1 VGAERYRQLLK
12 SQQVVAE
19 TPPDGAVAPDDQTEV
34 MAVDKAEGVRQ
45 VTITLVGQVK
55 AGKSSLVNALL
66 GEQRA
71 RTNVL
76 PETRD
81 VTRYELRL
89 ETIPTRL
96 EILDTVGYGHSG
108 PRQDQV
114 AATQE
119 AAQQSDVLLLVLH
132 ARNAARQPDLLALQA
147 LREWFD
153 ARPDV
158 KMPRG
163 GAGPA
168 HTDPVG

>member
-71 RTNVL
+71 KTNVL

-81 VTRYELRL
+81 VTRYDLKIEG
-89 ETIPTRL
+89 IPTHMAGLGTHR
-96 EILDTVGYGHSG
+96 YGPTR
-108 PRQDQV
+108 PRQDPKPG
-114 AATQE
+114 
-119 AAQQSDVLLLVLH
+119 AQQ
-132 ARNAARQPDLLALQA
+132 
-147 LREWFD
+147 
-153 ARPDV
+153 RP
-158 KMPRG
+158 P
-163 GAGPA
+163 PSE
-168 HTDPVG
+168 